1 MLSETKVV
9 KARNAIESLYQGTCT
24 VTEHQKVTKA
34 NKSTGFSDVVVLKD
48 QPCRLSFKTVTVT
61 DTDQEDNAASAVK
74 QVIVLFIAPDVSI
87 ATGSK
92 ITVTQNGVTTDYQQ
106 SGKPAL
112 YDTHQEIILDLF
124 REWS

>member
-9 KARNAIESLYQGTCT
+9 KARKAIESLYQGTCT

-34 NKSTGFSDVVVLKD
+34 NKSVGFKDVVILEK
-48 QPCRLSFKTVTVT
+48 QPCRLSFKNIT
-61 DTDQEDNAASAVK
+61 DTDQSDNAASAVV

-87 ATGSK
+87 APGSK

-106 SGKPAL
+106 SGMPAM

>member
-9 KARNAIESLYQGTCT
+9 KARKAIESLYQGTCT
-24 VTEHQKVTKA
+24 VTEHQKVVKA

-48 QPCRLSFKTVTVT
+48 QPCRLSFKTVT